1 MTLQEPHCTEAS
13 HPPVFRYAGQE
24 SLYKKILASLAKHEA
39 SGVSPDAMMKLLT
52 TEFSEVLARP
62 SDYVQD
68 GLRVQDI
75 RRRIASTWGGA
86 LYEVENLANLLGWCI
101 IGCIRQRED
110 SELHFVQGLLLLQ
123 AIRNVFATVSQI
135 RSGLAADTLGYLRT
149 VHEIYVKSEFLEKHS
164 TLDRD
169 LPGKFSYYNNTTY
182 LEYYRRF
189 ASNADAVSLSDT
201 SWAKADQYFSSR
213 FRREGKGDYGWAY
226 PKIVSKNGRPEKRPT
241 LRHLMDDVGV
251 GAQSHRMSYEISSS
265 DVHGELLHGGFID
278 RPPGVGSISVDY
290 FSTGWIDPILDEM
303 VPMFGHIVENAAS
316 SCSIPKQITVMDVAK
331 TICGDISRLVTQIK
345 GTTQLA

>member
-1 MTLQEPHCTEAS
+1 MTPQEPRCTEAS
-13 HPPVFRYAGQE
+13 HPPVFRFAGQE
-24 SLYKKILASLAKHEA
+24 SLYQRILAALSKHESA
-39 SGVSPDAMMKLLT
+39 GIPSDAIIKLLV
-52 TEFSEVLARP
+52 TEFGEVLARP

-68 GLRVQDI
+68 GLRVQSI
-75 RRRIASTWGGA
+75 RRDIARTWGGT
-86 LYEVENLANLLGWCI
+86 LYELENLANLVGWCI
-101 IGCIRQRED
+101 VGCIRKREEN
-110 SELHFVQGLLLLQ
+110 ELHFVQGLLLLQ
-123 AIRNVFATVSQI
+123 AIRNVFATVSQM

-189 ASNADAVSLSDT
+189 VSNADAVSLSDT

-278 RPPGVGSISVDY
+278 RPPGVGSIGVDY
-290 FSTGWIDPILDEM
+290 FSTGWIDPILE
-303 VPMFGHIVENAAS
+303 VWPESYWPGFLLSQA
-316 SCSIPKQITVMDVAK
+316 DVFQSYA
-331 TICGDISRLVTQIK
+331 TP
-345 GTTQLA
+345 

>member
-1 MTLQEPHCTEAS
+1 MTQQGPHCTEVS

-24 SLYKKILASLAKHEA
+24 SLYKKILTSLAKHESA
-39 SGVSPDAMMKLLT
+39 GVSSDAVMKLLVS
-52 TEFSEVLARP
+52 EFGEVLGRP

-68 GLRVQDI
+68 GLRVQGI
-75 RRRIASTWGGA
+75 RREIASRWGGT
-86 LYEVENLANLLGWCI
+86 LYELENLANLLGWCI
-101 IGCIRQRED
+101 IGCIRQREE

-135 RSGLAADTLGYLRT
+135 RSGLAADTVGYLRT

-201 SWAKADQYFSSR
+201 SWAKADQYFESR

-226 PKIVSKNGRPEKRPT
+226 PKIVSKNGKPEKRPT

-278 RPPGVGSISVDY
+278 RPPGVGSINVDY
-290 FSTGWIDPILDEM
+290 FSSGWIDPILDEM
-303 VPMFGHIVENAAS
+303 VPMFGHIVENTAI
-316 SCSIPKQITVMDVAK
+316 SCSIPKQTMVMDVAK
-331 TICGDISRLVTQIK
+331 AICEDISQLVAQIK
-345 GTTQLA
+345 GTGQGA